1 MEKEFTSE
9 DLSVLE
15 NAITPEEQV
24 KLNGAFACA
33 LWRYDWPVNSTPFA
47 RPCWHFFIAGS
58 KRELLA
64 CCEGELEAN
73 ERWSFLLGIWRRLNA
88 VHMKDVRLV
97 GVYANGQSFGQDS
110 PIHRD
115 NLPSEPGQT
124 AVLFCNDYW
133 ATTWGGELLF
143 CNDAKTDV
151 SAAVLP
157 KSQVGSQSSMVK
169 CRTVPNLQPWIA
181 IAFASPLHSRQS
193 IRISRHEQSGRD
205 ICRYGRQDWDAWVS
219 SRRSRRSA

>member
-143 CNDAKTDV
+143 CNDAKTDI

-157 KSQVGSQSSMVK
+157 KPG
-169 CRTVPNLQPWIA
+169 RIA
-181 IAFASPLHSRQS
+181 IFNGEMPHRAKSPTMDCDRLRITIAFKTVNKDF
-193 IRISRHEQSGRD
+193 RHE
-205 ICRYGRQDWDAWVS
+205 
-219 SRRSRRSA
+219 